1 MFNTLVAH
9 SEADFTHG
17 MCSGCQQQMRQRISG
32 CQQQMRQRISAGQQS
47 SEHLQ
52 RGSGSRTSS

>member
-17 MCSGCQQQMRQRISG
+17 MCSG